1 MRRLLLALSLLAGPA
16 WAEDSSRPLWF
27 AEADLDGDGVVEAYT
42 LREDGESSV
51 DLVVTEGT
59 EERVVPGAAWMGG
72 AFGQLPELEVSQG
85 GSVRLT
91 SMNDAIGRDRWHL
104 VLTIAHRDGDW
115 RVAGITYERR
125 DTLDLASWARCDLN
139 LLSGRGVVE
148 TDVGVREVEAPDAPL
163 LWDWNEATLP
173 DLLPVECFG

>member
-16 WAEDSSRPLWF
+16 WAEDGSRPLWLV
-27 AEADLDGDGVVEAYT
+27 EADLDGDGVVEAYA
-42 LREDGESSV
+42 LRDDGASSV

-59 EERVVPGAAWMGG
+59 QERVVPGAAWTGG

>member
-16 WAEDSSRPLWF
+16 WAEGSPRPIWF

-42 LREDGESSV
+42 LLEDGESSV
-51 DLVVTEGT
+51 DLVMTEDG
-59 EERVVPGAAWMGG
+59 EERVVPGAAWTGG

-85 GSVRLT
+85 GSVLLT
-91 SMNDAIGRDRWHL
+91 SMNDAIGRDRWYL

-139 LLSGRGVVE
+139 LLSGRGEVE
-148 TDVGVREVEAPDAPL
+148 TEGAVREVEAPDAPL
-163 LWDWNEATLP
+163 LWEWSEATLP